1 VTDQPSADDSD
12 RVMVA
17 AMTVET
23 TLMNR
28 YEDEEVCFV
37 YPPRC
42 QKCGRESVW
51 VEIGVW

>member
-1 VTDQPSADDSD
+1 VTDQPSADDSGCV
-12 RVMVA
+12 RVA

-28 YEDEEVCFV
+28 YEDEEVCFT